1 MSMVYRMFE
10 THDQV
15 TTFTDLT
22 TGTILIL
29 YLAHAPGNVRIID
42 KGKIEY

>member
-1 MSMVYRMFE
+1 MSTVYRMSE
-10 THDQV
+10 THNQV

-29 YLAHAPGNVRIID
+29 YLTHAPGNVRIRD